1 MMTFFDA
8 ATLLNFVSIVL
19 LIIFACWA
27 RCWLLLVGYL
37 IQLPV
42 EVQVLGLKLYRL
54 FGIPWD
60 TSRGSSAWILNRI
73 LGVSSTV
80 IVTIALLQL
89 LNRYRRTKCSGAR
102 EQQNTETT

>member
-8 ATLLNFVSIVL
+8 ATLLNFVCIVL

-42 EVQVLGLKLYRL
+42 EVQVFALKLYRL
-54 FGIPWD
+54 LGISSDP
-60 TSRGSSAWILNRI
+60 SRGSSAWMLNRV
-73 LGVSSTV
+73 LSVSSTV

-89 LNRYRRTKCSGAR
+89 LYRYRRTLRHTSELPNPGK
-102 EQQNTETT
+102 T